1 MHIMKKTLR
10 LNRWAL
16 VGITAALLGISVLST
31 TVLANTETIGVKAD
45 VVNVRLGPGLSYN
58 VMGQM
63 QKGSSLTVIGQKNS
77 WYQVRLAGN
86 KIGWVASWLVEHN
99 AATTTNAAVALSST
113 ALTVR
118 QYGNGTSKQLGTL
131 SAGSSVK
138 ILYTQGSWSQIEY
151 KGGAGWVQSEYLTK
165 TGQTAAVAT
174 TQKQLSSSNT
184 ATTLKVRTNTATNL
198 REAGGINAAVTAKLA
213 KDTEL
218 TVLSQDGDWYR
229 VRTNN
234 GQTGFVGSWVVST
247 PSNGTTTKAATS
259 LAEATIVI
267 DPGHGGSDVGASSTS
282 GKYEK
287 TYTLATADKIA
298 AQLRAAGANVVLT
311 RTSDTFVDLSP
322 RPTLAAKLHADAFIS
337 IHFDST
343 SDANSA
349 SGHTTYYY
357 SKTKDLALAN
367 ALSKATSGLPVSNR
381 GVAFGNYE
389 VLRDN
394 TQPAVLL
401 ELGYINS
408 KSDFSHINSATY
420 QNKVATDI
428 RSGLNQYFAA
438 GNHQ

>member
-1 MHIMKKTLR
+1 MKKTLR

-31 TVLANTETIGVKAD
+31 TVLANTDTIGVKAD
-45 VVNVRLGPGLSYN
+45 VLNVRLGPGLSYN

-63 QKGSSLTVIGQKNS
+63 QKGSTLTVIGQKNS

-99 AATTTNAAVALSST
+99 AATTTNASVALAST
-113 ALTVR
+113 SLAVR
-118 QYGNGTSKQLGTL
+118 QYGSSTAKQLGSL

-151 KGGAGWVQSEYLTK
+151 KGGAGWVHSAYLTK
-165 TGQTAAVAT
+165 TGQTAAVTT
-174 TQKQLSSSNT
+174 TQSQLSNT
-184 ATTLKVRTNTATNL
+184 SASANLKVRTNTATNL
-198 REAGGINAAVTAKLA
+198 RDTGGINASIVAKLA
-213 KDTEL
+213 KNTEL
-218 TVLSQDGDWYR
+218 TVLSQDGEWYR
-229 VRTNN
+229 VRTSA
-234 GQTGFVGSWVVST
+234 GKTGFVASWVVST
-247 PSNGTTTKAATS
+247 PSNGSTNKAATS

-287 TYTLATADKIA
+287 TYTLETADKIA
-298 AQLRAAGANVVLT
+298 SQLRAAGANVVMT
-311 RTSDTFVDLSP
+311 RTTDTYVDLSP

-343 SDANSA
+343 ADANSA

-357 SKTKDLALAN
+357 SKSKDLALAN
-367 ALSKATSGLPVSNR
+367 ALSKATSSLPVSSR

-394 TQPAVLL
+394 TQPSVLL

-408 KSDFSHINSATY
+408 KTDFAHISSSSY
-420 QNKVATDI
+420 QEKVAADV
-428 RSGLNQYFAA
+428 RAGLNQYFAA